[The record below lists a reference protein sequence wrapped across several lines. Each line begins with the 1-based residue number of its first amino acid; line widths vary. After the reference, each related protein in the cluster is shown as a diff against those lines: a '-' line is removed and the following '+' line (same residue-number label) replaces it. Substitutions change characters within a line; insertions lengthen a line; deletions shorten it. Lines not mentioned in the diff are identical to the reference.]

1 MAMKTECKS
10 PTEEEIERL
19 YVIKCSYPGL
29 WLLINNVQ
37 APRKPKFELQD
48 VSNSTDDLIETG

>member
-1 MAMKTECKS
+1 MKTGCKC

-29 WLLINNVQ
+29 WRLINNVPV
-37 APRKPKFELQD
+37 PRRPKFELQD
-48 VSNSTDDLIETG
+48 VSNSNDDLIEMG

>member
-1 MAMKTECKS
+1 MKTECKS